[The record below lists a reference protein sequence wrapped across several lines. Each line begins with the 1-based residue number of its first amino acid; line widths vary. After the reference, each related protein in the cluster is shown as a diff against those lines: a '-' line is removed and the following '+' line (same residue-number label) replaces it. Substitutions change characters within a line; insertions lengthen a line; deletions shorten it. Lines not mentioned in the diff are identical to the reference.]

1 MSKILVLGAAGQV
14 AQSVIQDLLAAKQH
28 ELVLYLRNAERLA
41 TLKTNPHVTIIEG
54 DVLDQARLTAAL
66 KGIDI
71 VYANLG
77 GEFEP
82 LMKTV
87 VKAMTATGV
96 KRLIYISGLE
106 VFIMKCRENLVRGMN
121 VLWVTMS
128 WKIRAEQRAVVEQSP
143 LDYTIL
149 RCAYMTDEPIV
160 DYELTEKGTPFKG
173 TIISRQSIA
182 KVVVDLIDQPTLGI
196 RASWGINQPNTDGD
210 RPVY

>member
-14 AQSVIQDLLAAKQH
+14 AQLVIQDLLAAKQH

-41 TLKTNPHVTIIEG
+41 ALKTNPHVTIIEG

-96 KRLIYISGLE
+96 KRLIYISGLGLYHE
-106 VFIMKCRENLVRGMN
+106 VPGEFGAWNE
-121 VLWVTMS
+121 
-128 WKIRAEQRAVVEQSP
+128 RAVGHDVMEDTRRAAAVVEQSP

>member
-1 MSKILVLGAAGQV
+1 MRQAKSHSQ
-14 AQSVIQDLLAAKQH
+14 VIQDLLAAKQH

-41 TLKTNPHVTIIEG
+41 ALKTNPHVTIIEG